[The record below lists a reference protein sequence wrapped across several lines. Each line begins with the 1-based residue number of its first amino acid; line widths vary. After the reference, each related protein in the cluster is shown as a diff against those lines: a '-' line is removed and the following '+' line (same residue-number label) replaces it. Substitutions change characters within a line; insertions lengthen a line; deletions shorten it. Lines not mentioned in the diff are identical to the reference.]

1 VITSGCKSGAIG
13 LSCLGTCLRRNRS
26 LQILKCDGQANDH
39 DPSGSELF
47 RLADGWMALRGCF
60 YGNKKIIDL
69 SYPWSDV
76 TDYFNAVAGRVD
88 VGWRQTASLK
98 QQVGQAHRAFQMA
111 RKAQLIQQM
120 VALKRGFLGLERTRC
135 KVVQTLHDMY
145 EAVQANA
152 DMHRAMQESKQEQ
165 VWASEKVDVIL
176 ADIATAQDGILTKLW
191 AQLMKF
197 AKTQPQPGAP
207 GGPPASP
214 PPALPP
220 PPVSA
225 AAPSQAPSSTPAPT
239 SRPAQGAPPVAPPAA
254 TFTATVAVPPGP
266 QPAPVG
272 PLNAPTD
279 PVSRAW
285 QDIAASIASGPELF
299 TPAKYQRF
307 VALVHSVGGHKDPK
321 LSSVLKAG
329 DKVTA
334 KAAVKAAKYNRSPM
348 TFALAVRK
356 TNPQVYQRYSFLS
369 DPYTPYDWYDY
380 DNYRYRESS
389 LFSADRSDKHQG
401 SGQHHH
407 HGDDGNHHDT
417 SHNPVDVDEGQN
429 HDDNNDNGY
438 AGNDDAGNTGGDGY
452 QDGGG
457 DGPAGDDGTG
467 DGEGEGGGED
477 GGDNDADGTG
487 DGGDADAGDAGNGGE
502 GGGDGDV
509 DDAVGMYAGAG
520 PRDLPDGEPDNRH
533 DAGAIRVTET
543 TAEEWTA
550 QHTELSSRPPPRAP
564 ATYVP
569 VGMQRIK
576 NFAVALHRR
585 WQAVLGKVLD
595 AHSSGLLCPLE
606 FKTQLRYAAT
616 RARAVHGNTCT
627 LVTQCSV
634 DRLDRLAQQ
643 AIAWNSSLSAAVY
656 ISTGSVQDTAE
667 GLAHVRALVARLDAD
682 STYTGELVIS
692 VLYGHEDSP
701 WLWDSSVPGGADGPL
716 YPINALRNA
725 AASVATTVLMFL
737 VDVDFVP
744 SPGLQEWVESRGDD
758 NTSLIDRCC
767 QGDLIVVP
775 AFERTTSS
783 VASRCA
789 SALTFEDVCTG
800 IDDASITAFHV
811 QHFPAGH
818 SPTDYVTWR
827 TRSTARDTATYPVRY
842 GEYYEPYVIM
852 ARSCFVPYDERFRGY
867 GMNKCIHLRALAER
881 GHTFHVLPGHFL
893 VAECHER
900 SVAHQRT
907 YGSESGYRKHVVA
920 AAYRAA
926 LGDIRMGKLPTVSA
940 TTARLLRLSSPPA
953 ACAEHSNVQTDRTGT
968 EELKTVLQHMLLRSQ
983 GLLSAPPSVSTP
995 LQQVA

>member
-1 VITSGCKSGAIG
+1 
-13 LSCLGTCLRRNRS
+13 
-26 LQILKCDGQANDH
+26 
-39 DPSGSELF
+39 
-47 RLADGWMALRGCF
+47 MALRGCF

-165 VWASEKVDVIL
+165 MWASEKVDVVL

-197 AKTQPQPGAP
+197 AKTQPQPVAP
-207 GGPPASP
+207 GGPPVSP
-214 PPALPP
+214 PPTLPP
-220 PPVSA
+220 PPV
-225 AAPSQAPSSTPAPT
+225 APTPPTAVQQRPASQAPSPTPAPT
-239 SRPAQGAPPVAPPAA
+239 SRPVQGAPVAPPSA
-254 TFTATVAVPPGP
+254 TSIATVTPPPGQ
-266 QPAPVG
+266 QPAPLPG
-272 PLNAPTD
+272 PPNAPTD

-334 KAAVKAAKYNRSPM
+334 KAAVKAAKYNRSPT

-369 DPYTPYDWYDY
+369 DPSTPYDWYDY
-380 DNYRYRESS
+380 DNYRYHESS
-389 LFSADRSDKHQG
+389 FFSADRSDKHQG
-401 SGQHHH
+401 SGQYHH

-417 SHNPVDVDEGQN
+417 STSHNLGDVDEGQD

-467 DGEGEGGGED
+467 DGEGESGGGD

-487 DGGDADAGDAGNGGE
+487 DGGDADAGDAGNDDTGGE

-533 DAGAIRVTET
+533 DAGAIRPTEA
-543 TAEEWTA
+543 TAEQWKA
-550 QHTELSSRPPPRAP
+550 QHTALCSRPPPRAP
-564 ATYVP
+564 ATCIP
-569 VGMQRIK
+569 IEIHRIR
-576 NFAVALHRR
+576 NFAATLHKR

-634 DRLDRLAQQ
+634 DRLHRLAQQ
-643 AIAWNSSLSAAVY
+643 AIAWNGSLSAAVY
-656 ISTGSVQDTAE
+656 ISSGCIQDTAE
-667 GLAHVRALVARLDAD
+667 GLARVRALVARLDAD

-716 YPINALRNA
+716 YPINALRNTA
-725 AASVATTVLMFL
+725 AAVATAALLFL

-744 SPGLQEWVESRGDD
+744 SPGLHEWVDSHARSDEDTVG
-758 NTSLIDRCC
+758 LIDRCR

-783 VASRCA
+783 VARTCA
-789 SALTFEDVCTG
+789 SALTFEDVCVG

-827 TRSTARDTATYPVRY
+827 ARSAERDSATYPVRY
-842 GEYYEPYVIM
+842 GEYYEPYVVM

-881 GHTFHVLPGHFL
+881 GHTFHVLPGQFL
-893 VAECHER
+893 VADCHER

-926 LGDIRMGKLPTVSA
+926 LRDIRMGKLPTVSA

-968 EELKTVLQHMLLRSQ
+968 EDLKAVLQHMLLRSR
-983 GLLSAPPSVSTP
+983 GLLSAAPSVSTP
-995 LQQVA
+995 LQLVA

>member
-1 VITSGCKSGAIG
+1 MSGCKSGAIG

-26 LQILKCDGQANDH
+26 LQVLKCDGQANEH
-39 DPSGSELF
+39 DPSGAELF
-47 RLADGWMALRGCF
+47 RLADGWVALRGCF

-120 VALKRGFLGLERTRC
+120 VALKRGFLGFERTRC

-165 VWASEKVDVIL
+165 VWASEKVDVVL

-207 GGPPASP
+207 GGPPTSP

-225 AAPSQAPSSTPAPT
+225 AARSQAPSFTRAPT
-239 SRPAQGAPPVAPPAA
+239 SRPVQGAPPVAPPAA
-254 TFTATVAVPPGP
+254 TSTATVTLSAGP

-272 PLNAPTD
+272 PPNAPTD

-334 KAAVKAAKYNRSPM
+334 KAVVKAAKYNRSPT

-380 DNYRYRESS
+380 DNYRCHESIF
-389 LFSADRSDKHQG
+389 FSDDRSDRHCG
-401 SGQHHH
+401 SGQDYH
-407 HGDDGNHHDT
+407 HGDDHQDT
-417 SHNPVDVDEGQN
+417 PRNLGDVDEGPD
-429 HDDNNDNGY
+429 HGDNRDN
-438 AGNDDAGNTGGDGY
+438 GNDDAGSAGGNGNQYGGDGGLGA
-452 QDGGG
+452 DDGAGGGG
-457 DGPAGDDGTG
+457 DEGDAG
-467 DGEGEGGGED
+467 GGGE
-477 GGDNDADGTG
+477 NDADGVG
-487 DGGDADAGDAGNGGE
+487 DGSDAGDAEGAGNDDGGGE
-502 GGGDGDV
+502 GSGDGDV
-509 DDAVGMYAGAG
+509 DDAVDMYAGAG
-520 PRDLPDGEPDNRH
+520 PRDLPDGEPDKRH
-533 DAGAIRVTET
+533 DAGAVRATET
-543 TAEEWTA
+543 IAEEWTA
-550 QHTELSSRPPPRAP
+550 QHTALSSRPPPRAP

-569 VGMQRIK
+569 VGMQRVK
-576 NFAVALHRR
+576 NFAVALHKR

-616 RARAVHGNTCT
+616 RARAAQGNTCT

-634 DRLDRLAQQ
+634 DRLERLAQQ

-656 ISTGSVQDTAE
+656 ISTDSVQDTAE

-716 YPINALRNA
+716 YPINALRNTA
-725 AASVATTVLMFL
+725 AAVATTALLFL

-744 SPGLQEWVESRGDD
+744 SPGLQEWVEFQGDGNSAD
-758 NTSLIDRCC
+758 LTDRCR

-775 AFERTTSS
+775 AFECTTSS
-783 VASRCA
+783 VANPCS
-789 SALTFEDVCTG
+789 SALTFEDVCAG

-827 TRSTARDTATYPVRY
+827 ARSAARDTATYPVRY

-852 ARSCFVPYDERFRGY
+852 AKSCFVPYDERFRGY

-926 LGDIRMGKLPTVSA
+926 LRDIRVGKLPTVSA
-940 TTARLLRLSSPPA
+940 TTARLLHPPNPPA
-953 ACAEHSNVQTDRTGT
+953 ACAEHYHVQMDRTGT
-968 EELKTVLQHMLLRSQ
+968 EELKAVLQHMLLRSR

-995 LQQVA
+995 LQLVA